1 MSTSRLIRALTP
13 IAALGATL
21 ALIVPSFAEA
31 PQHIRGTLTSFQDQS
46 LSIKTPRGTSETV
59 KVPKEAGLFI
69 VTPADISAVK
79 PGRFVGI
86 TSVEQGGKQVA
97 REVHVFAESL
107 RGLGEGHY
115 PWDLES
121 DTNMMTNAD
130 IARVEEAGGNRVLK
144 VQYKGGEQTIEV
156 PKDAVIVMFDKT
168 SPDQV
173 VPNRKAF
180 VVANKQADGSL
191 VAAGVVVGADG
202 VKPPM

>member
-1 MSTSRLIRALTP
+1 MSISWLVRAIVPMT
-13 IAALGATL
+13 ALAATL
-21 ALIVPSFAEA
+21 TLAIPAFAEG
-31 PQHIRGTLTSFQDQS
+31 PEHIRGTLTSFGDQE

-86 TSVEQGGKQVA
+86 TSVKQGDKQVA

-107 RGLGEGHY
+107 RGVGEGHY

-121 DTNMMTNAD
+121 DANMMTNAD
-130 IARVEEAGGNRVLK
+130 IAEVEEAGGNRVLK
-144 VQYKGGEQTIEV
+144 LKYKGGEQTIDV
-156 PKDAVIVMFDKT
+156 PKDATIVLFDKT
-168 SPDQV
+168 TPDQV
-173 VPNRKAF
+173 VPNRRAF
-180 VVANKQADGSL
+180 VIANKEADGSL
-191 VAAGVVVGADG
+191 VAKGVVVGAEG